1 MLVLVSVIGPS
12 TAFAQGVSQ
21 DCESLISQNR
31 TGVQIINGV
40 PVPVERTGTNL
51 QFVICRISQ
60 LLNTIVPILIILGVI
75 FFIWGVVTYVIAQD
89 DEAKT
94 RGRDLMIYGLIGL
107 LVIVSMWGLVAILKN
122 TFGISGTT
130 TINVPCIPSPG
141 VECRN

>member
-1 MLVLVSVIGPS
+1 MMGFGALALALGPVM
-12 TAFAQGVSQ
+12 AYAQVQ
-21 DCESLISQNR
+21 ADCDIVKTNS
-31 TGVQIINGV
+31 
-40 PVPVERTGTNL
+40 GTNL
-51 QFVICRISQ
+51 QFIICRISE

-75 FFIWGVVTYVIAQD
+75 FFIYGVITYVISND
-89 DEAKT
+89 EEAKS

-141 VECRN
+141 VTC

>member
-1 MLVLVSVIGPS
+1 MIGFGALALAIAPVM
-12 TAFAQGVSQ
+12 AFAQVQ
-21 DCESLISQNR
+21 ADCDIVKTNS
-31 TGVQIINGV
+31 
-40 PVPVERTGTNL
+40 GTNL
-51 QFVICRISQ
+51 QFIICRISE

-75 FFIWGVVTYVIAQD
+75 FFIYGVITYVIAQD
-89 DEAKT
+89 EEAKS

-141 VECRN
+141 VTC